1 MERKITESEKKRK
14 QLLNRL
20 MASERYHVS
29 PNTISQWVY
38 LGKIP
43 YIRIKGHR
51 VMFDLD
57 ELERW
62 EKENAH
68 EERT

>member
-1 MERKITESEKKRK
+1 MEKKNTDNKKENK
-14 QLLNRL
+14 QLLNRR

-29 PNTISQWVY
+29 PKTISQWVY
-38 LGKIP
+38 LKKIP

-57 ELERW
+57 ELEHW
-62 EKENAH
+62 EEENAYGKKS
-68 EERT
+68 